1 LRETPTIRALITV
14 SIRKGLIYLM
24 LGEKEIYSD
33 PGQKLSEKIHNDS
46 SVTDLSLVV
55 YFHSNIINNNNYQG
69 ISYGHT

>member
-1 LRETPTIRALITV
+1 
-14 SIRKGLIYLM
+14 M